1 MPATPVSN
9 ITAAA
14 ELVIKA
20 AEVPMANRTAPEWAV
35 LPGVFI
41 PPKHPISSTAPGPQI
56 WGAASLQSSACL
68 TAIQGDLALLPEPGP
83 FSPDLV
89 AQTDLSTAAA
99 KAQAAAIQKRLDASW
114 GASPLNS
121 LRTQAVCEESA
132 SGSRV
137 KEVAQKYWYEMVAT
151 VADETYEQSEASLG
165 ESSTLTD
172 LAGMISY
179 LDKLAAI
186 PKADPRQDDARP
198 PTRRSARL
206 RDHRSPGFTAPF
218 GDSWRRGARRVD
230 RQHLRRDAGS
240 DHDPRLRCSRP
251 HVSVVRVGRADGLG
265 AMVRGGGFGRVPGP
279 LPLRPSRRR

>member
-1 MPATPVSN
+1 MPVTRC
-9 ITAAA
+9 
-14 ELVIKA
+14 
-20 AEVPMANRTAPEWAV
+20 RTSRRQPSSSSRPPRRRWRTERHRNG
-35 LPGVFI
+35 LCFGVFI

-68 TAIQGDLALLPEPGP
+68 TAIQGDLGVAPGARALL
-83 FSPDLV
+83 PDLV
-89 AQTDLSTAAA
+89 AQTDLSVAAA

-137 KEVAQKYWYEMVAT
+137 KDVAQKYWYEMVAT
-151 VADETYEQSEASLG
+151 VADETYEQNEASLG
-165 ESSTLTD
+165 GASTLTD

-186 PKADPRQDDARP
+186 PKATLAKTTLVPGSPFHPCLRSPRPRRHRSLPGQLVS
-198 PTRRSARL
+198 RRSPC
-206 RDHRSPGFTAPF
+206 RSPALTTG
-218 GDSWRRGARRVD
+218 RRERSRFPPPV
-230 RQHLRRDAGS
+230 RQTS
-240 DHDPRLRCSRP
+240 RLCRP
-251 HVSVVRVGRADGLG
+251 CRRADGLG